1 MVGGFRVVVEAMRGQ
16 EDKREW
22 SLGGQL
28 NVSRGVL

>member
-1 MVGGFRVVVEAMRGQ
+1 VVVEAMRGQ

-28 NVSRGVL
+28 NVSLGVFYNE